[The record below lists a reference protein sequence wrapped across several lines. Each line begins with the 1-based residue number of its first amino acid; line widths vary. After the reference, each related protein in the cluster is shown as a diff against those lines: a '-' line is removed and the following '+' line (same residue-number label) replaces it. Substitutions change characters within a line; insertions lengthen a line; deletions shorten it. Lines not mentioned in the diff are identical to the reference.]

1 MRSILRRF
9 ISFESEAGRLSS
21 RHRPAHFSIKSDD
34 TGIHVSCRFLL
45 PFRLNNRSLAV
56 SRVCII
62 PRASH
67 LDQQQPPPKTMS
79 SSSDPF
85 ADDGID
91 WSAFD
96 PDAAVAS
103 ARGGGTA
110 VASAPASSNGPPNA
124 KKARVA
130 AAAAAPPMNPYGSSG
145 NGNSAS
151 LNPYNRSNAGAG
163 ASTSCSAATVASA
176 PAPAPTPALGFGAPP
191 STSASTNLEQSLCAT
206 LQKYFGH
213 SSFRQG
219 QLDAITALLGDPSA
233 GQPPRDVA
241 VFWATGAGK
250 SLTYQIPPLHTG
262 KVAIVISPLISLMQD
277 QVGKLN
283 NVLVGGDETAI
294 YLGSGQLDPHA
305 EEKALSGKF
314 NLIYLTPEKLL
325 SGNFLERMANH
336 LHNRLCLVAIDE
348 SHCTSEWG
356 HDFRPQY
363 REIGSSIRS
372 VPSLKSVPMLA
383 LTATA
388 VSRVQSD
395 ILKTLRLSDN
405 VKVLKQSFD
414 RANLQITVRRK
425 PPSGGYRTALQSL
438 VDELAAVQGRGQS
451 TIIYCPTRSDVE
463 EVAGHLSRQFESAVA
478 ASGGASTAVRC
489 EPYHAGMTP
498 QARLSA
504 HTNFLIGKT
513 TVIVAVSALVFP
525 RGLILVLLLY
535 NHNSL

>member
-1 MRSILRRF
+1 
-9 ISFESEAGRLSS
+9 
-21 RHRPAHFSIKSDD
+21 
-34 TGIHVSCRFLL
+34 
-45 PFRLNNRSLAV
+45 
-56 SRVCII
+56 
-62 PRASH
+62 
-67 LDQQQPPPKTMS
+67 MS

-124 KKARVA
+124 KKAKV

-151 LNPYNRSNAGAG
+151 LNRPYSSNTA
-163 ASTSCSAATVASA
+163 AS
-176 PAPAPTPALGFGAPP
+176 APAPTPALGFGAPP
-191 STSASTNLEQSLCAT
+191 SASTSTNLEQSLCAT

-213 SSFRQG
+213 FSFRQG

-283 NVLVGGDETAI
+283 NGLVGGDETAI

-314 NLIYLTPEKLL
+314 NLVYLTPEKLL
-325 SGNFLERMANH
+325 SGNFLERMANQ
-336 LHNRLCLVAIDE
+336 LHDRLCLVAIDE

-405 VKVLKQSFD
+405 VRVLKQSFD

-425 PPSGGYRTALQSL
+425 PPSGGYRTALQPL
-438 VDELAAVQGRGQS
+438 VDELAAAQGRGQS

-463 EVAGHLSRQFESAVA
+463 EVAGHLSRQLESAAA

-513 TVIVAVSALVFP
+513 TVIVAVSALVVF
-525 RGLILVLLLY
+525 LVDLFVFFY
-535 NHNSL
+535 SITTTRSNAA